1 MGLYRYTAR
10 SFGRELSLLA
20 IAVIWWIPFY
30 FLITIALKPTPD
42 VLQSPMRFWRSTP
55 PPPPPSFF
63 FFGNFSEAWK
73 GSGSSISVSR
83 GLQNS
88 LIITCCTVLALIVL
102 GSMCAYAIARRPG
115 RLGNA
120 LYIIF
125 VLGIILP
132 FQLGIVPVY
141 VALRHLHL
149 VGKYAGMILLNTGL
163 LMPLAV
169 FLYTGFVR
177 ALPREYEEAAQV
189 DGASTVRTYARV
201 VFPLLL
207 PVTGTVAILAG
218 LIVWNDFFLSLIF
231 LSGTPNATLPVAI
244 YGFVGEYASQWNL
257 IFACCDQSRSHAD
270 PWRSLVV
277 AQKQLIKGFT
287 GVGSSIL
294 DDRRHEIACPAARS
308 SDRGDAAP
316 GTRTVSTSTRAKQS
330 PPDDG
335 RPRSPRRR
343 RIGMSRSC
351 VPRSPRSSS
360 PRPFRSK
367 PANGAS
373 TPIGPH
379 LRLRAHSRG
388 RVSRMPSLR
397 WVQAYISGV
406 EQIVVAL
413 LAGRGRWS

>member
-10 SFGRELSLLA
+10 SFARELSLLA

-30 FLITIALKPTPD
+30 FLVTIALKPTQD
-42 VLQSPMRFWRSTP
+42 VLQSPMRFPSTLD
-55 PPPPPSFF
+55 
-63 FFGNFSEAWK
+63 FGNFSEAWK

-88 LIITCCTVLALIVL
+88 LIITGCTVLALIVL

-115 RLGNA
+115 RIGNT
-120 LYIIF
+120 LYLLF

-189 DGASTVRTYARV
+189 DGASVMRTYTRV

-231 LSGTPNATLPVAI
+231 LSGTPNATLPVAV

-257 IFACCDQSRSHAD
+257 IFAAVIV
-270 PWRSLVV
+270 SLLPILAFFLV

-287 GVGSSIL
+287 GGIK
-294 DDRRHEIACPAARS
+294 A
-308 SDRGDAAP
+308 
-316 GTRTVSTSTRAKQS
+316 
-330 PPDDG
+330 
-335 RPRSPRRR
+335 
-343 RIGMSRSC
+343 
-351 VPRSPRSSS
+351 
-360 PRPFRSK
+360 
-367 PANGAS
+367 
-373 TPIGPH
+373 
-379 LRLRAHSRG
+379 
-388 RVSRMPSLR
+388 
-397 WVQAYISGV
+397 
-406 EQIVVAL
+406 
-413 LAGRGRWS
+413 

>member
-10 SFGRELSLLA
+10 SFARELSLLA

-30 FLITIALKPTPD
+30 FLVTIALKPTQD
-42 VLQSPMRFWRSTP
+42 VLQSPMRFPSTLD
-55 PPPPPSFF
+55 
-63 FFGNFSEAWK
+63 FGNFSAAWK

-88 LIITCCTVLALIVL
+88 LIITGCTVLALIVL

-115 RLGNA
+115 RIGNT
-120 LYIIF
+120 LYLLF

-189 DGASTVRTYARV
+189 DGASVMRTYTRV

-231 LSGTPNATLPVAI
+231 LSGTPNATLPVAV

-257 IFACCDQSRSHAD
+257 IFAAVIV
-270 PWRSLVV
+270 SLLPILAFFLV

-287 GVGSSIL
+287 GGIK
-294 DDRRHEIACPAARS
+294 A
-308 SDRGDAAP
+308 
-316 GTRTVSTSTRAKQS
+316 
-330 PPDDG
+330 
-335 RPRSPRRR
+335 
-343 RIGMSRSC
+343 
-351 VPRSPRSSS
+351 
-360 PRPFRSK
+360 
-367 PANGAS
+367 
-373 TPIGPH
+373 
-379 LRLRAHSRG
+379 
-388 RVSRMPSLR
+388 
-397 WVQAYISGV
+397 
-406 EQIVVAL
+406 
-413 LAGRGRWS
+413 

>member
-10 SFGRELSLLA
+10 SFARELSLLA

-30 FLITIALKPTPD
+30 FLVTIALKPTRD
-42 VLQSPMRFWRSTP
+42 VLQSPMQFPSTLD
-55 PPPPPSFF
+55 
-63 FFGNFSEAWK
+63 FGNFSEAWK

-88 LIITCCTVLALIVL
+88 LIITGCTVLALIVL

-115 RLGNA
+115 RIGNT
-120 LYIIF
+120 LYILF

-189 DGASTVRTYARV
+189 DGASLMRTYTRV
-201 VFPLLL
+201 IFPLLL

-231 LSGTPNATLPVAI
+231 LSGTPNATLPVAV

-257 IFACCDQSRSHAD
+257 IFAAVIV
-270 PWRSLVV
+270 SLLPILAFFLV

-287 GVGSSIL
+287 GGIK
-294 DDRRHEIACPAARS
+294 A
-308 SDRGDAAP
+308 
-316 GTRTVSTSTRAKQS
+316 
-330 PPDDG
+330 
-335 RPRSPRRR
+335 
-343 RIGMSRSC
+343 
-351 VPRSPRSSS
+351 
-360 PRPFRSK
+360 
-367 PANGAS
+367 
-373 TPIGPH
+373 
-379 LRLRAHSRG
+379 
-388 RVSRMPSLR
+388 
-397 WVQAYISGV
+397 
-406 EQIVVAL
+406 
-413 LAGRGRWS
+413 